1 MRRPEGLLS
10 VVFVVATGVAA
21 GCGPIRYLANTPVVA
36 AEEVARAEKLVAEHH
51 APYEITA
58 AREYLHKARE
68 LAGYAR
74 YQDAVR
80 YAQEATRLARK
91 AQDLAKEKAGD
102 AVEVEISDTP
112 EPPPAPQEP
121 AKPQAPEQ
129 PEAPAKPK
137 SKAKPKSQNRP
148 KASPRPRDGNQ

>member
-36 AEEVARAEKLVAEHH
+36 AEEVARAEKLEAEHH

-74 YQDAVR
+74 YQDAVH

-102 AVEVEISDTP
+102 AEEVEISDTP
-112 EPPPAPQEP
+112 EPTPAPAEA

-129 PEAPAKPK
+129 PQGPSK
-137 SKAKPKSQNRP
+137 SKAKPKSQTRP